1 MTGEVLRGTIPA
13 PAFPVFIVT
22 DKSHQVMLDS
32 LWVIGLYILLL
43 FASIAGG
50 IWYAARYRKRSRWE
64 GSGIE
69 NSIVGIFGLII
80 SFTFLQA
87 GNAHRERFAYLHKEA
102 NNIEA
107 LYRYS
112 REMPDSFR
120 LYTKTMLQ
128 EFLKN
133 QLTYEQSGNIG
144 FFYNAK
150 KQSDAYWANLA
161 ALQQQQ
167 HSAAIDKVAEYF
179 DQLQDTVSLFA
190 YSNYERTP
198 AFVLFLL
205 VVVSVLIGFLVGF
218 MNGVKERVHYMVPLI
233 YFVTVSLTMLVIS
246 DLNNPRLG
254 LIRPS
259 YYHLELTLE
268 YIRNN

>member
-1 MTGEVLRGTIPA
+1 
-13 PAFPVFIVT
+13 
-22 DKSHQVMLDS
+22 MLDA
-32 LWVIGLYILLL
+32 LWVIGLYIVLL
-43 FASIAGG
+43 FFSVAGG
-50 IWYAARYRKRSRWE
+50 IWYALRYRKTSRWE
-64 GSGIE
+64 HSGIE

-102 NNIEA
+102 NNVDA

-112 REMPDSFR
+112 RELPDSFR
-120 LYTKTMLQ
+120 LYTKSMLQ
-128 EFLKN
+128 AFLKH
-133 QLTYEQSGNIG
+133 QLAYEQSGNID
-144 FFYNAK
+144 FFYNSK
-150 KQSDAYWANLA
+150 KQSDAYWANLI
-161 ALQQQQ
+161 ALKNQP
-167 HSAAIDKVAEYF
+167 HNAAIDKVAEYF

-198 AFVLFLL
+198 AFVIFLL
-205 VVVSVLIGFLVGF
+205 VVVSMLIGFLVGF

-259 YYHLELTLE
+259 YYHLQLTLQ
-268 YIRNN
+268 YVQNN

>member
-1 MTGEVLRGTIPA
+1 
-13 PAFPVFIVT
+13 
-22 DKSHQVMLDS
+22 MLDS
-32 LWVIGLYILLL
+32 LWVIGLYIVLLCC
-43 FASIAGG
+43 SIAGG

-64 GSGIE
+64 SSGIE

-87 GNAHRERFAYLHKEA
+87 GNAHRERYAYLHKEA
-102 NNIEA
+102 NNVDA

-120 LYTKTMLQ
+120 LHTRNMLQ

-133 QLTYEQSGNIG
+133 QLAYEESGDIR

-150 KQSDAYWANLA
+150 KQSDAYWADLVLLKRQTNNPA
-161 ALQQQQ
+161 TGK
-167 HSAAIDKVAEYF
+167 IAEYF

-198 AFVLFLL
+198 AFVIFLL
-205 VVVSVLIGFLVGF
+205 VVVSILIGFLVGF
-218 MNGVKERVHYMVPLI
+218 MNGVKEKIHYMVPLI
-233 YFVTVSLTMLVIS
+233 YFITVSLTMLVIS

-254 LIRPS
+254 LIKPS
-259 YYHLELTLE
+259 YYHLQLTLE
-268 YIRNN
+268 YIRNH

>member
-1 MTGEVLRGTIPA
+1 
-13 PAFPVFIVT
+13 
-22 DKSHQVMLDS
+22 MLDS
-32 LWVIGLYILLL
+32 LWVIGLYIVLL
-43 FASIAGG
+43 FFSIAGG
-50 IWYAARYRKRSRWE
+50 IWYATRYRKRTRWE
-64 GSGIE
+64 PSGIE

-87 GNAHRERFAYLHKEA
+87 GNAHRERYAYLHKEA
-102 NNIEA
+102 NSVDV

-112 REMPDSFR
+112 RELPDSFR
-120 LYTKTMLQ
+120 LYTRNMLL

-133 QLTYEQSGNIG
+133 QLAYEQSGDIR

-150 KQSDAYWANLA
+150 YQSDAYWTNLVA
-161 ALQQQQ
+161 FRKQNNTVAT
-167 HSAAIDKVAEYF
+167 DKITEYF
-179 DQLQDTVSLFA
+179 DQLQGTVSLFA

-198 AFVLFLL
+198 AFVIFLL
-205 VVVSVLIGFLVGF
+205 VIVSMLIGFLVGF
-218 MNGVKERVHYMVPLI
+218 MNGIKERPHYMVPLI

-254 LIRPS
+254 LIKPS
-259 YYHLELTLE
+259 YYHLQLTQE

>member
-1 MTGEVLRGTIPA
+1 
-13 PAFPVFIVT
+13 
-22 DKSHQVMLDS
+22 MLDS
-32 LWVIGLYILLL
+32 LWVIMLYVVLL
-43 FASIAGG
+43 FFSVAGG
-50 IWYAARYRKRSRWE
+50 IRYALRYRKKFRWDS
-64 GSGIE
+64 SGIE

-102 NNIEA
+102 NNIDA

-112 REMPDSFR
+112 RKLPDSFR
-120 LYTKTMLQ
+120 LYTKNMLQ

-133 QLTYEQSGNIG
+133 QLAFEQSGNG
-144 FFYNAK
+144 TFFYNAK
-150 KQSDAYWANLA
+150 KQSDAYWVRLT
-161 ALQQQQ
+161 ALKKQQ
-167 HSAAIDKVAEYF
+167 HNVAIDKVTEYF

-198 AFVLFLL
+198 AFVIFLL
-205 VVVSVLIGFLVGF
+205 VVVSMLIGFLVGF

-254 LIRPS
+254 LIKPS
-259 YYHLELTLE
+259 YYHLQLTLQ
-268 YIRNN
+268 YIWNN

>member
-1 MTGEVLRGTIPA
+1 
-13 PAFPVFIVT
+13 
-22 DKSHQVMLDS
+22 MLDS
-32 LWVIGLYILLL
+32 LWVISLYIVLL
-43 FASIAGG
+43 FFSIAGG
-50 IWYAARYRKRSRWE
+50 IWYATYYRKRSRWE
-64 GSGIE
+64 SSGIE

-102 NNIEA
+102 NNADA

-120 LYTKTMLQ
+120 LYTKKMLQ

-133 QLTYEQSGNIG
+133 QLAYEQSGDIR
-144 FFYNAK
+144 FFYDAK
-150 KQSDAYWANLA
+150 KQSDAYWANLT
-161 ALQQQQ
+161 ALKREGYNGPV
-167 HSAAIDKVAEYF
+167 DKIREYF

-198 AFVLFLL
+198 AFVTFLL
-205 VVVSVLIGFLVGF
+205 VIVSMLIGVLVGF
-218 MNGVKERVHYMVPLI
+218 MNGVREKIHYMVPVI

-254 LIRPS
+254 LIKPS
-259 YYHLELTLE
+259 YYHLQLTLE